1 MKSTLTFLKLSFF
14 HPLRNSLFL
23 GCLLALPLPATAQTI
38 QSIDTAPN
46 DQFSDSVTVTPGV
59 TRIFGQL
66 TPPDISE
73 SIYTTRE
80 TLNRGEV
87 DTFTISDLPPS
98 EPFLVLLD
106 TGDIQA
112 DTILG
117 LFDSDDNLISF
128 DDDSSPF
135 GNLAPALGGIV
146 PDSGTV
152 YVKVSGVGDAD
163 FDGVEEYYDYGYEGC
178 SEVTISSSHYQEGD
192 YTLAVLV
199 GDAEIVSDV
208 DYFSLS
214 GLTPG
219 DVFTVSESLSE
230 SGVMIVWLASDG
242 SVISSSAYSE
252 LDGRLQLSGIVPVD
266 GQVHLMVSGYDDYSL
281 NGRHSMS
288 GDYLLTVETRT
299 IGAQK

>member
-1 MKSTLTFLKLSFF
+1 MESTLAVLR
-14 HPLRNSLFL
+14 PLRCFLLLGWLF
-23 GCLLALPLPATAQTI
+23 ALPRPAVAQII
-38 QSIDTAPN
+38 QSVDTAPN
-46 DQFSDSVTVTPGV
+46 DHFSDRVTIAPSV

-80 TLNRGEV
+80 TLNQGEV
-87 DTFTISDLPPS
+87 DTFIVSDLPPS

-106 TGDIQA
+106 TENIQA
-112 DTILG
+112 NTILG
-117 LFDSDDNLISF
+117 LFDSDENLISF

-135 GNLAPALGGIV
+135 GNLAPAIEGIV
-146 PDSGTV
+146 PDSGTI
-152 YVKVSGVGDAD
+152 YVKVSGVGDTD
-163 FDGVEEYYDYGYEGC
+163 FDGEEEYYHYGDDGC
-178 SEVTISSSHYQEGD
+178 SEVTISSAHYQESN

-199 GDAEIVSDV
+199 GEAEIVSDV

-230 SGVMIVWLASDG
+230 SGVMMIWLAGDG
-242 SVISSSAYSE
+242 SVINTSSYSE
-252 LDGRLQLSGIVPVD
+252 SNGRLQLSGIVPVD
-266 GQVHLMVSGYDDYSL
+266 GQVHLMVSGYDDYSFD
-281 NGRHSMS
+281 GSHSTS

-299 IGAQK
+299 IGVQE